1 MTSSIKPTVTDT
13 SVGLAGL
20 TLAGVGTWVMTAGP
34 TGLLPVHY
42 GLTGEVD
49 RWGTRLEVGG
59 LIVGL
64 GLLLAVLGLGLGIAA
79 ARSDDPARRRTLRA
93 AQLVSLLAITGVAI
107 FAGGASLAGVTS
119 IAGGLPMAGLSL
131 TLVMIGAFLGR
142 VGPNPFVGLRTPW
155 TYKSRLAWDRSNRL
169 AGRLLFLLGVSGVA
183 ASFVAPEP
191 AGLVVL
197 LGGVMAAILWSVIES
212 WRVWR
217 ADPDRQPF

>member
-1 MTSSIKPTVTDT
+1 MT
-13 SVGLAGL
+13 AHNRL
-20 TLAGVGTWVMTAGP
+20 TAADAGVGITGLIITGVGAWVMTTGP
-34 TGLLPVHY
+34 SGLLPVHY
-42 GLTGEVD
+42 GLTGAVD
-49 RWGTRLEVGG
+49 RWGSRLEVGG

-64 GLLLAVLGLGLGIAA
+64 GLLLAILGVGLGMAA
-79 ARSDDPARRRTLRA
+79 GRSADPARQRTLRA
-93 AQLVSLLAITGVAI
+93 AQLVCLVAILAVAI
-107 FAGGASLAGVTS
+107 FAGWSSLTGVTS

-131 TLVMIGAFLGR
+131 ILMLIGAFLGR

-169 AGRLLFLLGVSGVA
+169 AGRLLFLLGLIGVA
-183 ASFVAPEP
+183 AAFVAPEP

-197 LGGVMAAILWSVIES
+197 LGGVMAAVVWAVIES

>member
-1 MTSSIKPTVTDT
+1 MTSHNRLTAADAG
-13 SVGLAGL
+13 VGITGL
-20 TLAGVGTWVMTAGP
+20 TLTGVGAWVMTAGP
-34 TGLLPVHY
+34 GGLLPVHY

-49 RWGTRLEVGG
+49 RWGSRLEVGG

-64 GLLLAVLGLGLGIAA
+64 GLLLAVLGVGLGLAA
-79 ARSDDPARRRTLRA
+79 ARADDPARRRTLRA
-93 AQLVSLLAITGVAI
+93 AQLVCLVTIAAVAI
-107 FAGGASLAGVTS
+107 FAGWSSLTGVTS

-131 TLVMIGAFLGR
+131 ILILIGAFLGR

-169 AGRLLFLLGVSGVA
+169 AGRLLFLLGLIGVA
-183 ASFVAPEP
+183 AAFVAPEP

-197 LGGVMAAILWSVIES
+197 LGGVMAAVVWAVIES

-217 ADPDRQPF
+217 SDPDRQPF

>member
-1 MTSSIKPTVTDT
+1 MTPHNK
-13 SVGLAGL
+13 L
-20 TLAGVGTWVMTAGP
+20 TAADAGVGITGLTIAAVGAWVMTAGP
-34 TGLLPVHY
+34 GGLMPVHY

-64 GLLLAVLGLGLGIAA
+64 GLLLAVLGVGLGVVA
-79 ARSDDPARRRTLRA
+79 ARSADPARQRTLRA
-93 AQLVSLLAITGVAI
+93 AQLVCLVTIGAVAI
-107 FAGGASLAGVTS
+107 FAGWASLTGVTS

-131 TLVMIGAFLGR
+131 ILVMIGAFLGR

-169 AGRLLFLLGVSGVA
+169 AGRLLFLLGLFGVA
-183 ASFVAPEP
+183 ASFLAPQP

-197 LGGVMAAILWSVIES
+197 IAGVLAAVVWSVFES

-217 ADPDRQPF
+217 SDPDRQPF

>member
-1 MTSSIKPTVTDT
+1 MTSHNK
-13 SVGLAGL
+13 L
-20 TLAGVGTWVMTAGP
+20 TAADAGVGITGLTIAGVGAWVMTAGP
-34 TGLLPVHY
+34 GGLMPVHY

-64 GLLLAVLGLGLGIAA
+64 GLLLAVLGVGLGVVA
-79 ARSDDPARRRTLRA
+79 ARSADPARQRTLRA
-93 AQLVSLLAITGVAI
+93 AQLVCLVTIGAVAI
-107 FAGGASLAGVTS
+107 FAGWASLTGVTS

-131 TLVMIGAFLGR
+131 ILVMIGAFLGR

-169 AGRLLFLLGVSGVA
+169 AGRLLFLLGLFGVA
-183 ASFVAPEP
+183 ASFLAPQP

-197 LGGVMAAILWSVIES
+197 IAGVLAAVVWSVFES